1 VEVEV
6 SRSPERPRVVTV
18 GLDASPPPPLHT
30 GHPGEG
36 FEVDL
41 LQAVADRIGVSVR
54 YESALWREIVE
65 RLVRHELDMVCSA
78 ATITE
83 KRRQL
88 VDFSIPYLD
97 FPLAIVVHVAGP
109 PIQNPADLA
118 DRVIGVRVATT
129 AEQFVQEH
137 LPSRAVHSFDFN
149 TEAYAALDARRL
161 DAVIDDYPIARGFE
175 RLLPT
180 LRVAATIEGTNSQY
194 GIMFAKGNDGLRGE
208 VDEALRQ
215 LSRDGTHAALCHKWL
230 GSGPPPHRANTSL
243 AGG

>member
-1 VEVEV
+1 M
-6 SRSPERPRVVTV
+6 ERPRVVTV
-18 GLDASPPPPLHT
+18 GLDASPPVPLHT

-41 LQAVADRIGVSVR
+41 LQAVAHRIGVGVR

-83 KRRQL
+83 ERRQL

-97 FPLAIVVHVAGP
+97 FPFAIVVHAAGP
-109 PIQNPADLA
+109 PIQSPADLA
-118 DRVIGVRVATT
+118 DKVIGVRIATT
-129 AEQFVQEH
+129 AEQFVRQ
-137 LPSRAVHSFDFN
+137 LPSRAVHTFDFN
-149 TEAYAALDARRL
+149 TEAYADLDARRL
-161 DAVIDDYPIARGFE
+161 DAVIDDHPIARGFE

-194 GIMFAKGNDGLRGE
+194 GIMFAKGNDGLRRE
-208 VDEALRQ
+208 VDDALRQ
-215 LSRDGTHAALCHKWL
+215 VSGDGTHAALCRRWFGSAPPGSA
-230 GSGPPPHRANTSL
+230 GSGD
-243 AGG
+243 